1 MLGPEEKPKCQC
13 WEALGNLEMG
23 MGKEEE
29 HLLGM
34 CKALVSNLFPEEKEK

>member
-1 MLGPEEKPKCQC
+1 MLGPEEKPKMSV
-13 WEALGNLEMG
+13 WEALGTLGMG
-23 MGKEEE
+23 MGEEEE